1 MDSYIGSMDQ
11 QVHHPIAPLFV
22 RVTHWLNAF
31 AVIVMIMSGLKIYN
45 ASPIFDFLFPR
56 ELTVGGWLGGAL
68 LWHFAFMWLLVVN
81 GLIYLTLNFYTGR
94 VWKKFFPIS
103 PKELIK
109 DVLDTLKGKLAHED
123 LSKYNTIQ
131 KLAYLSVIL
140 DIVVL
145 IASGLAIWK
154 SVQFPI
160 LRDLMGGFDNARVV
174 HFAAMS
180 FAVFFILVHL
190 LMVALVPKTLL
201 IMIRGK

>member
-1 MDSYIGSMDQ
+1 MDHQ
-11 QVHHPIAPLFV
+11 AHHPIAPLFV
-22 RVTHWLNAF
+22 RVTHWLNAL

-81 GLIYLTLNFYTGR
+81 GLIYLTLNFFTGR
-94 VWKKFFPIS
+94 VWKKFFPIT

-140 DIVVL
+140 DIVIL

>member
-1 MDSYIGSMDQ
+1 MDSQ
-11 QVHHPIAPLFV
+11 AHHPIAPLFV
-22 RVTHWLNAF
+22 RVTHWLNAL

-81 GLIYLTLNFYTGR
+81 GLTYLTLNFYTGR
-94 VWKKFFPIS
+94 AWKKFFPIT

-140 DIVVL
+140 DIVIL

-154 SVQFPI
+154 SVQFPF
-160 LRDLMGGFDNARVV
+160 LRDLMGGFDNARLV

-201 IMIRGK
+201 IMTRGK

>member
-1 MDSYIGSMDQ
+1 MDSYIGSMDHQ
-11 QVHHPIAPLFV
+11 AHHPIAPLFV
-22 RVTHWLNAF
+22 RVTHWLNAL

>member
-1 MDSYIGSMDQ
+1 MDQ
-11 QVHHPIAPLFV
+11 QATPPIAPLFV
-22 RVTHWLNAF
+22 RVTHWLNAI

-45 ASPIFDFLFPR
+45 ASPIFEFLFPR

-68 LWHFAFMWLLVVN
+68 LWHFAFMWMLVVN
-81 GLIYLTLNFYTGR
+81 GLIYLILNLYSGR
-94 VWKKFFPIS
+94 AWKKFFPIS

-109 DVLDTLKGKLAHED
+109 DTLDTLKGKLAHED

-131 KLAYLSVIL
+131 KLAYLSVIF
-140 DIVVL
+140 DIVIL
-145 IASGLAIWK
+145 IMSGLAIWK
-154 SVQFPI
+154 SVQFPF

-201 IMIRGK
+201 IMIKGK

>member
-1 MDSYIGSMDQ
+1 MDQ
-11 QVHHPIAPLFV
+11 QATPPIAPLFV
-22 RVTHWLNAF
+22 RVTHWLNAV

-45 ASPIFDFLFPR
+45 ASPIFEFLFPR

-68 LWHFAFMWLLVVN
+68 LWHFAFMWMLVVN
-81 GLIYLTLNFYTGR
+81 GLIYLILNLYSGR
-94 VWKKFFPIS
+94 AWKKFFPIS

-109 DVLDTLKGKLAHED
+109 DTLDTLKGKLAHED

-131 KLAYLSVIL
+131 KLAYLSVIF
-140 DIVVL
+140 DIVIL
-145 IASGLAIWK
+145 IMSGLAIWK
-154 SVQFPI
+154 SVQFPF

-201 IMIRGK
+201 IMIKGK

>member
-1 MDSYIGSMDQ
+1 MDHQ
-11 QVHHPIAPLFV
+11 AHHTIAPLFV
-22 RVTHWLNAF
+22 RVTHWLNAL

-94 VWKKFFPIS
+94 AWKKFFPIS

-140 DIVVL
+140 DIVIL

-190 LMVALVPKTLL
+190 LMVALVPRTLL
-201 IMIRGK
+201 IMTRGK

>member
-1 MDSYIGSMDQ
+1 MDSYNGAMDQ
-11 QVHHPIAPLFV
+11 QAHHPIAPLFV
-22 RVTHWLNAF
+22 RLTHWLNAV

-109 DVLDTLKGKLAHED
+109 DVLDTLKGKLVHED

-140 DIVVL
+140 DIVIL

-154 SVQFPI
+154 SVQFPL
-160 LRDLMGGFDNARVV
+160 LRDLMGGFDSARVV
-174 HFAAMS
+174 HFVAMS

-201 IMIRGK
+201 IMIKGK